1 MNLIK
6 INLNQT
12 ISKAQIDSLKE
23 EKNRWAIF
31 GSICGLFIIT
41 IIWFVIINTRL
52 NSVINQRET
61 TISNIEQETRK
72 LKNKGKINLSK
83 KEINNL
89 YNIETKRVLWSK
101 KLIALSQITPEDMS
115 VTKLEFSKNKL
126 SISAVSSMNEGT
138 KEFTVVEDFMNRI
151 EQNEEFNKDFRN
163 IKFDNLDK
171 EQTRFDELL
180 SFKVEAKLKK

>member
-12 ISKAQIDSLKE
+12 VSKAQIDSLKE
-23 EKNRWAIF
+23 EKSRWTIF
-31 GSICGLFIIT
+31 GAICGLFLVT
-41 IIWFVIINTRL
+41 IIWFVVINTRL
-52 NSVINQRET
+52 NNVIDKREL
-61 TISNIEQETRK
+61 TISNIEAETRK

-89 YNIETKRVLWSK
+89 YKIETKRILWSK
-101 KLIALSQITPEDMS
+101 KLIALSKITPEDMS
-115 VTKLEFSKNKL
+115 ITKLDFSKNSL
-126 SISAVSSMNEGT
+126 SISAVSSMESGV

-151 EQNEEFNKDFRN
+151 GQNEEFNKDFRN

-180 SFKVEAKLKK
+180 SFKVEARLKK